1 MGRKDSMPKLK
12 KTARQQ
18 TAADIKCLF
27 KMGLAKKEW
36 TQGHLAK
43 VMGKTPTVISR
54 AFNDPFKR
62 DFGLLYDIA
71 EKLGVDLGDAI
82 GGGIR

>member
-43 VMGKTPTVISR
+43 VMGKAPTVISR

-71 EKLGVDLGDAI
+71 EKLGVNLGDAI

>member
-1 MGRKDSMPKLK
+1 MPKLK
-12 KTARQQ
+12 NTKRQQ

-27 KMGLAKKEW
+27 KMGLAKKDW
-36 TQGHLAK
+36 TQSHLAK
-43 VMGKTPTVISR
+43 VMGKDPAIISK

-71 EKLGVDLGDAI
+71 DKLNVNLGQAL
-82 GGGIR
+82 GGE